1 MKISIPFSQVGQ
13 QETIIDKLLIDRICQ
28 TKEEEARNRI

>member
-1 MKISIPFSQVGQ
+1 MKIPIPFSQIGQ
-13 QETIIDKLLIDRICQ
+13 LETIIDKLLLDRICH